1 MNNGRII
8 SLNGGV
14 YQVLLDDGQVVSC
27 KCQGKFRNYR
37 VTKDSTFQTNINKK
51 SKKIETTNIKLSP
64 KVGDFCIVENNMISN
79 LLPRKNSLIRPDVA
93 NIDQILLVFAAKEPT
108 FSFYLLDLFLVNILK
123 ENITPVIV
131 VSKIDKLSEEELADL
146 KEKLSYYEI
155 KLGYK
160 IFYVNSKKDYPIE
173 LVNLLGQKTTIVAG
187 QTGAGKST
195 LINAIIPGFSLKTDE
210 ISFALGRGKHTTRVV
225 SLYHFKNGFLGDTP
239 GFSKLD
245 LSTLKKEELSK
256 YFQEFAS
263 FNCKFNNCLHLEN
276 SKGCE
281 VVNNVGKEILES
293 RYNNYLK
300 MLKAIMEES

>member
-14 YQVLLDDGQVVSC
+14 YQVLLDDDQVVSC

-37 VTKDSTFQTNINKK
+37 VTKDSTFQTNLNKK

>member
-37 VTKDSTFQTNINKK
+37 VTKDSTFQTNLNKK

-79 LLPRKNSLIRPDVA
+79 LWPRKNSLIRPDVA